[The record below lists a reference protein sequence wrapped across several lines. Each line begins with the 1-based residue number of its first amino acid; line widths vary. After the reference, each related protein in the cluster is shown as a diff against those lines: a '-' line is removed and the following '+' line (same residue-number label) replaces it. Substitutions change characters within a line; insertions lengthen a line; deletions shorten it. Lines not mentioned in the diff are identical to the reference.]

1 MSTNLWDELCQI
13 TTQRKYIHWH
23 FVPVPLASIWLC
35 LFRIQ
40 SILKTRCK
48 MHYVIGLHCG
58 KCARLFRCILR
69 ILSESPQ
76 HPGIFV
82 ILHSFVLVR
91 RVQTTYYILAK
102 PVRIASVLSG
112 FVYNLWK
119 GIKRRRNV
127 PFFASILYRIEVALG
142 VRVSKLLRLWK
153 YCVLAYAIR
162 FRALQIILEWSRY
175 SCSTMTPISSLPKIT
190 PRLSAAQFCRADLKQ
205 EQFVLSDSS
214 AASLRGAKARLP
226 SKTATTKF
234 KSMGIIHAT
243 ATLNDFKST
252 ARQLKPTGTTQSQS
266 AQWQCW
272 YTDLITNHAHSMLQ
286 PHGCLTPRKKKKR
299 FTVVAHDYL

>member
-1 MSTNLWDELCQI
+1 
-13 TTQRKYIHWH
+13 
-23 FVPVPLASIWLC
+23 
-35 LFRIQ
+35 
-40 SILKTRCK
+40 

-69 ILSESPQ
+69 ILSESPW

-91 RVQTTYYILAK
+91 IVQTTYYILAK

-127 PFFASILYRIEVALG
+127 PFFASILYRIEVTLG

-190 PRLSAAQFCRADLKQ
+190 PRLSAAQF
-205 EQFVLSDSS
+205 
-214 AASLRGAKARLP
+214 AAQ
-226 SKTATTKF
+226 
-234 KSMGIIHAT
+234 
-243 ATLNDFKST
+243 TLNRSSSSC
-252 ARQLKPTGTTQSQS
+252 Q
-266 AQWQCW
+266 
-272 YTDLITNHAHSMLQ
+272 
-286 PHGCLTPRKKKKR
+286 TPRR
-299 FTVVAHDYL
+299 RRWEVPRHDSRQRRLQLNLNQWGLYMPQPL